1 MGVAANPARESYPVG
16 LMSETPTHT
25 SSQLNALILDG
36 IDDKP
41 LSGKVNPL
49 WQRVTATGTEL
60 WLDTGDMDQATA
72 LWNPSFKA
80 LTTNNSLLN
89 KEIQKGIYDSWVP
102 LAAAAA
108 KADMPGLSGKDL
120 VLEIAFA
127 LNARHGLRLVQRFGA
142 RVSVELHTDLAHD
155 VERSVAYGKRYAA
168 MCSDFIVKVPLT
180 PSGLVAARQL
190 EEAGIAVNF
199 TLGFSARQNYLT
211 ACVAQSHWVN
221 VFLGRLNAY
230 AAGEGLCDGRWVG
243 ERTTLASQAVLKELR
258 ERLGVPTQQ
267 IAASMRGGE
276 QVETLAGLDVY
287 TMPVAVAQEYLDTAP
302 REVHDCTGEDYQPA
316 WGEEVALNIEGV
328 NELWNVDDNFRA
340 ICDKLAAVP
349 AADLTPEMIENALH
363 DGGAGAVFPR
373 MDEAQTAKLIA
384 EGKAPLRD
392 SWLSDIA
399 SKKFGLDGLFTLAGL
414 YAFAGDQASLDD
426 RIRRQLG

>member
-1 MGVAANPARESYPVG
+1 
-16 LMSETPTHT
+16 MSETPTHT
-25 SSQLNALILDG
+25 SSQLSALILDG
-36 IDDKP
+36 VNETP
-41 LSGKVNPL
+41 LPGTENPL
-49 WQRVTATGTEL
+49 WQQVTATGTEL
-60 WLDTGDMDQATA
+60 WLDTGDMDQADA

-89 KEIQKGIYDSWVP
+89 KEIQKGIYDSWIP
-102 LAAAAA
+102 SAAAAA
-108 KADMPGLSGKDL
+108 KADMPGLSEEDL

-155 VERSVAYGKRYAA
+155 VERSVSYGKRYAA
-168 MCSDFIVKVPLT
+168 LCSDFIVKVPLT

-190 EEAGIAVNF
+190 EELDIPVNF

-230 AAGEGLCDGRWVG
+230 ASGEGLSDGRWVG
-243 ERTTLASQAVLKELR
+243 ERTTMASQAVLKELR
-258 ERLGVPTQQ
+258 KRLGVPTMQ

-287 TMPVAVAQEYLDTAP
+287 TMPVAVAQAYLDTAP
-302 REVHDCTGEDYQPA
+302 REVHDCTGEDYQPS
-316 WGEEVALNIEGV
+316 WGEEVALRIEGV
-328 NELWNVDDNFRA
+328 NDLWDVDENFRA
-340 ICDKLAAVP
+340 VCDKLAAVP
-349 AADLTPEMIENALH
+349 ASELTPEMIETALH
-363 DGGAGAVFPR
+363 EGGVGGVFPR
-373 MDEAQTAKLIA
+373 MSEEQTARLMK

-392 SWLSDIA
+392 SWLPNIA
-399 SKKFGLDGLFTLAGL
+399 SKEFGLDGLFTLAGL
-414 YAFAGDQASLDD
+414 YAFAGDQADLDA

>member
-1 MGVAANPARESYPVG
+1 
-16 LMSETPTHT
+16 MSETPTHT

-36 IDDKP
+36 ISETP
-41 LSGKVNPL
+41 LAGQDNPL
-49 WQRVTATGTEL
+49 WQQVTATGTEL
-60 WLDTGDMDQATA
+60 WLDTGDMDQAA
-72 LWNPSFKA
+72 GLWNPSFKA

-89 KEIQKGIYDSWVP
+89 NEIQKGLYDSWIP
-102 LAAAAA
+102 SAAAAA
-108 KADMPGLSGKDL
+108 KADMPDLSDEDL

-155 VERSVAYGKRYAA
+155 VERSVAYGQRYAA
-168 MCSDFIVKVPLT
+168 LCSDFIVKVPLT
-180 PSGLVAARQL
+180 PSGLVAARRL
-190 EEAGIAVNF
+190 EEQGIPVNF

-230 AAGEGLCDGRWVG
+230 ASGEGLCDGRWVG

-287 TMPVAVAQEYLDTAP
+287 TMPVAVAQGYLDAAP
-302 REVHDCTGEDYQPA
+302 RGVHDCTGEDYQPG

-328 NELWNVDDNFRA
+328 NELWNVDEKFRA
-340 ICDKLAAVP
+340 VCDQLATIP
-349 AADLTPEMIENALH
+349 AADLDPEMIENALH
-363 DGGAGAVFPR
+363 DGGVGGVFPR
-373 MDEAQTAKLIA
+373 LDDEQTARLVK

-392 SWLSDIA
+392 SWLPNIA
-399 SKKFGLDGLFTLAGL
+399 SKEFGLDGLFTLAGL
-414 YAFAGDQASLDD
+414 HAFAGDQAALDD
-426 RIRRQLG
+426 RIRRQLS

>member
-1 MGVAANPARESYPVG
+1 MEEPKEARESYPVC
-16 LMSETPTHT
+16 LMSETPTQT
-25 SSQLNALILDG
+25 SSLLSALILDG
-36 IDDKP
+36 INETP
-41 LSGKVNPL
+41 LPGTANPL
-49 WQRVTATGTEL
+49 WQQVTATGTEL
-60 WLDTGDMDQATA
+60 WLDTGDMDQAAA

-89 KEIQKGIYDSWVP
+89 KEIQKGIYDSWIP
-102 LAAAAA
+102 AAAAA
-108 KADMPGLSGKDL
+108 ALADMPGLSPENL

-155 VERSVAYGKRYAA
+155 VERSVAYGRRYAA
-168 MCSDFIVKVPLT
+168 LCSDFIVKVPLT

-190 EEAGIAVNF
+190 EEAGIPVNF

-230 AAGEGLCDGRWVG
+230 AASEGLCDGRWVG
-243 ERTTLASQAVLKELR
+243 ERTTMASQAVLKELR
-258 ERLGVPTQQ
+258 QRLGVPTQQ

-287 TMPVAVAQEYLDTAP
+287 TMPVAVAQEYLHTAP
-302 REVHDCTGEDYQPA
+302 REIHDCAAEDYQPS
-316 WGEEVALNIEGV
+316 WGEEIGLNTEGL
-328 NELWNVDDNFRA
+328 NDLWNVDANFLA
-340 ICDKLAAVP
+340 VCDSLAAVP
-349 AADLTPEMIENALH
+349 AADLTPQMIESALR
-363 DGGAGAVFPR
+363 DGGMSDVLPHLN
-373 MDEAQTAKLIA
+373 EEQTARLIK
-384 EGKAPLRD
+384 EGKAPRRD
-392 SWLSDIA
+392 SWLPNIA
-399 SKKFGLDGLFTLAGL
+399 AKQFGLDGLFTLAGL
-414 YAFAGDQASLDD
+414 YAFAADQADLDA

>member
-1 MGVAANPARESYPVG
+1 
-16 LMSETPTHT
+16 MSETPTIPSTH
-25 SSQLNALILDG
+25 LAKLILDG
-36 IDDKP
+36 VQEQRLHGEPD
-41 LSGKVNPL
+41 PL
-49 WQRVTATGTEL
+49 WQQVTATGTEL
-60 WLDTGDMDQATA
+60 WLDTGDMEQAA
-72 LWNPSFKA
+72 GLWNPSFKA

-89 KEIQKGIYDSWVP
+89 NEIQKGLYDTWIPS
-102 LAAAAA
+102 AAEAA
-108 KADMPGLSGKDL
+108 KADDPNLSDEDL
-120 VLEIAFA
+120 ILEIAFA

-155 VERSVAYGKRYAA
+155 VERSVAYGRRYAA
-168 MCSDFIVKVPLT
+168 LCEDFIVKVPLT
-180 PSGLVAARQL
+180 PSGLVAARRL
-190 EEAGIAVNF
+190 EEDGIPVNF

-211 ACVAQSHWVN
+211 ACVAQPHWVN

-243 ERTTLASQAVLKELR
+243 ERTTMASQSALRDLR

-287 TMPVAVAQEYLDTAP
+287 TMPVAVAQGYLDAAP
-302 REVHDCTGEDYQPA
+302 RSVKDCTGEDYQPA
-316 WGEEVALNIEGV
+316 WGEEVALNIEGM
-328 NELWNVDDNFRA
+328 NDLWRLDPAFCELCDSFAAMPVDQLDPVA
-340 ICDKLAAVP
+340 I
-349 AADLTPEMIENALH
+349 EQALH

-373 MDEAQTAKLIA
+373 LDEAQTATLIA

-392 SWLSDIA
+392 TWLPDIA
-399 SKKFGLDGLFTLAGL
+399 TRKFGLDGLFTLAGL